1 MAVTLATRPETMIVK
16 DHPRSCRSDP
26 SRSWEGAA
34 PTLPLMP
41 GPDDRPGQT
50 GRVPAPALVLVAIAS
65 VQLGSAVARTA
76 FDVTGANGI
85 TLLRLGISGLL
96 LVALVRPKVRSWS
109 KEQIGSAAL
118 LGLTMGAMNIVFY
131 QSIRTVPL
139 GVAVTVEF
147 IGPLLVA
154 LAQSRRIRDFACVL
168 LAGSGVV
175 LLGLDGNA
183 DVPLGGL
190 ALALLAGL
198 FWGGYILASARVGR
212 LVPGMDGLAVALV
225 VAAVLALP
233 LGAQGAARAFSDP
246 AVLAAGVAV
255 ALLSSIVPYGLELSA
270 LRRIPTRVFG
280 ILMSLEPAAAALAG
294 LAVLEQRLGG
304 RELVALVLVS
314 LASLGVTLG
323 RREGQPPVT
332 PLE

>member
-1 MAVTLATRPETMIVK
+1 MSEPDNR
-16 DHPRSCRSDP
+16 H
-26 SRSWEGAA
+26 A
-34 PTLPLMP
+34 PT
-41 GPDDRPGQT
+41 D
-50 GRVPAPALVLVAIAS
+50 RVPAPVLVLVAIAS
-65 VQLGSAVARTA
+65 VQLGSAAARTV
-76 FDVTGANGI
+76 FDEVGANGI
-85 TLLRLGISGLL
+85 TLLRLGISALI
-96 LVALVRPKVRSWS
+96 LVLIVRPRVRRWS
-109 KEQIGSAAL
+109 RQQVGAALL

-131 QSIRTVPL
+131 LSIRTVPL

-154 LAQSRRIRDFACVL
+154 VVQSRRLRDFVFVL
-168 LAGSGVV
+168 LAAAGVV
-175 LLGLDGNA
+175 LLGIDGGS

-212 LVPGMDGLAVALV
+212 LVPGLDGLAVALV
-225 VAAVLALP
+225 VAAALALP
-233 LGAQGAARAFSDP
+233 LGAEGAAGALTDP
-246 AVLAAGVAV
+246 VVLMVGLAV
-255 ALLSSIVPYGLELSA
+255 ALLSSVVPYGLELAA

-294 LAVLEQRLGG
+294 LVVLGQQLAA

-314 LASLGVTLG
+314 GASLGVTLA
-323 RREGQPPVT
+323 RSEDLPPVA

>member
-1 MAVTLATRPETMIVK
+1 M
-16 DHPRSCRSDP
+16 HDP
-26 SRSWEGAA
+26 TVAA
-34 PTLPLMP
+34 PTRTSTYAPPVP
-41 GPDDRPGQT
+41 GSDDHRQLT
-50 GRVPAPALVLVAIAS
+50 ARMPAPALVLVAIAS
-65 VQLGSAVARTA
+65 VQLGSAVARSV

-96 LVALVRPKVRSWS
+96 LVALVRPRVRRWS
-109 KEQIGSAAL
+109 REQVASAAL
-118 LGLTMGAMNIVFY
+118 LGLTMGAMNISFY
-131 QSIRTVPL
+131 LAIRTVPL

-154 LAQSRRIRDFACVL
+154 LVQSRRTQDFVCVL
-168 LAGSGVV
+168 FAATGVA

-190 ALALLAGL
+190 ALALLAGM

-225 VAAVLALP
+225 VAAALALP
-233 LGAQGAARAFSDP
+233 LGAQGAARAFADP

-255 ALLSSIVPYGLELSA
+255 ALLSSVIPYGLELSA

-294 LAVLEQRLGG
+294 LVVLGQRLEG

-323 RREGQPPVT
+323 RREGQPPVA